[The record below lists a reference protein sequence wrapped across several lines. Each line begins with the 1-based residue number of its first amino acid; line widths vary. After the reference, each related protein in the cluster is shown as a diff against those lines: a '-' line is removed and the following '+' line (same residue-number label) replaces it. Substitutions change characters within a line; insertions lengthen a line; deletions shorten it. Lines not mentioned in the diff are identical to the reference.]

1 MNGIKTKKKDEVV
14 KRKTPKEVKLRLESI
29 MPEMPKLFFSVT
41 EDRLGTSKHTQNF
54 ELSSVFAYIFKMQEK
69 KRRKSRSVHHS
80 IIHKMLRVNSVS
92 RTF

>member
-69 KRRKSRSVHHS
+69 NDAKAGLYT
-80 IIHKMLRVNSVS
+80 IQ
-92 RTF
+92 